1 MNNELELG
9 YSCEIALERLLGLYA
24 SSDSFKRD
32 WETINTRVELTELY
46 RLEQFIN
53 RESLID
59 MAFKNRDN
67 FTRLT
72 DEWRHDWEELVKVIA
87 DDARMD
93 VERLA
98 GKWGLRCDWGCG
110 FIMFSPPFGYGWEFI
125 LSPEPPNST
134 ADLTVEISVYDNN
147 DSIKQ
152 KLKDQKKRAKEFPET
167 TQKNLGALDYRGFE
181 KHAKKDIATQVQ
193 WLFWHIT
200 PPYLNAVEI
209 TMRSQNTDEVYCSN
223 EYYIQR
229 CYISM
234 AKLLGISLSKGW
246 TKGRARAKQDTRGR
260 LRRDVIE
267 AKMWLKNDP

>member
-9 YSCEIALERLLGLYA
+9 YSCEIALRYLMRLYA
-24 SSDSFKRD
+24 SSDCFKRD
-32 WETINTRVELTELY
+32 WEYINTKAALSEIY
-46 RLEQFIN
+46 RLEQSLN

-59 MAFKNRDN
+59 RAFNDRNN
-67 FTRLT
+67 FSRLT
-72 DEWRHDWEELVKVIA
+72 EEWRHDWEELDKIIA
-87 DDARMD
+87 DDVKMKVA
-93 VERLA
+93 EIA
-98 GKWGLRCDWGCG
+98 EKWGLRCDWGCG
-110 FIMFSPPFGYGWEFI
+110 FIMRPSLAYENEFV
-125 LSPEPPNST
+125 LSPGSPNDMVNLPT
-134 ADLTVEISVYDNN
+134 EVTIFDDT
-147 DSIKQ
+147 DSIKE
-152 KLKDQKKRAKEFPET
+152 KGAELGKEAKRFLKTAREHA
-167 TQKNLGALDYRGFE
+167 NSVDYRGFE
-181 KHAKKDIATQVQ
+181 RHAKKPLAPQVQ

>member
-9 YSCEIALERLLGLYA
+9 YSCEIALRQLMGLYA
-24 SSDSFKRD
+24 LSDCFKHD
-32 WETINTRVELTELY
+32 WEYINTKAALSEIY
-46 RLEQFIN
+46 RLEQSLN

-59 MAFKNRDN
+59 RAFNDRNN
-67 FTRLT
+67 FSRLT
-72 DEWRHDWEELVKVIA
+72 EEWRHDWEELDKIIA
-87 DDARMD
+87 DDVKMKVA
-93 VERLA
+93 EIA
-98 GKWGLRCDWGCG
+98 EKWGPRCDWGCG
-110 FIMFSPPFGYGWEFI
+110 FIMRPSLAYENEFV
-125 LSPEPPNST
+125 LSPGSPNDMVNLST
-134 ADLTVEISVYDNN
+134 EVTIFDDIDSFKEKIAELSKETKIFFKTAREHANSV
-147 DSIKQ
+147 
-152 KLKDQKKRAKEFPET
+152 
-167 TQKNLGALDYRGFE
+167 DYRGFE
-181 KHAKKDIATQVQ
+181 RHAKKALAPQVQ

>member
-59 MAFKNRDN
+59 MAFKNKDN

-87 DDARMD
+87 DDVKTEVA
-93 VERLA
+93 EIA
-98 GKWGLRCDWGCG
+98 EKWGLRCDWGCG
-110 FIMFSPPFGYGWEFI
+110 FIMRPSLEYENEFV
-125 LSPEPPNST
+125 LSPGPPNDMANLST
-134 ADLTVEISVYDNN
+134 EVTIFDDSDFIKEKIAELGKEAKRFLKTSREHSNSV
-147 DSIKQ
+147 
-152 KLKDQKKRAKEFPET
+152 
-167 TQKNLGALDYRGFE
+167 DYRGFE
-181 KHAKKDIATQVQ
+181 RHAKKALAPQVQ

-200 PPYLNAVEI
+200 PPYLSSSEI
-209 TMRSQNTDEVYCSN
+209 AAPLQNTERDSVDQF
-223 EYYIQR
+223 YIQR
-229 CYISM
+229 CYQNM
-234 AKLLGISLSKGW
+234 AKLLGIKLVKGW
-246 TKGRARAKQDTRGR
+246 TKGRKRASQQTRAR
-260 LRRDVIE
+260 LRKSEIE
-267 AKMWLKNDP
+267 AKMGLKNDL